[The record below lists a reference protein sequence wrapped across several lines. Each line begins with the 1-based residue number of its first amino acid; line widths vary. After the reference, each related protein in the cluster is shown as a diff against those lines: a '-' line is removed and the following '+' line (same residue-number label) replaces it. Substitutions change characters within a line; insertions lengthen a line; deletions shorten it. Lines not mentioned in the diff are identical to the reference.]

1 MTVSVEEEYGSKLKS
16 SRVKEPYIG
25 TGVIKAIT
33 APYYAWMDFVVENK
47 YGKITYT
54 IELAPN
60 GIVNPASLQS
70 SSNYNHKSSVNLKEI
85 ENNLYDCYEVYD
97 FKGLKIKTC
106 SSKDELKN
114 LKGFFVVKC
123 YSQGIYYYQDYE
135 VFSDT
140 SIHNQF
146 DISFWEYY
154 CCLFRKLNFRI
165 YISRWIILWF

>member
-1 MTVSVEEEYGSKLKS
+1 MIERIVDNYPLSSYDAYYKVKYRGASSMTVSVEEEYGSKLKS

-123 YSQGIYYYQDYE
+123 YSQGIYLK
-135 VFSDT
+135 T
-140 SIHNQF
+140 I
-146 DISFWEYY
+146 
-154 CCLFRKLNFRI
+154 KL
-165 YISRWIILWF
+165 SRL